1 MNRTIFLIGPMA
13 SGKSAVGAELA
24 SLLGSRVLD
33 TDALVVQEHG
43 PIQEIFTHSGEAA
56 FRGFETE
63 ALRSAANTPA
73 QSASNTDPQATP
85 NAQAADGIPVVIATG
100 GGAVL
105 APENRALISA
115 GFAVY
120 LFTDAQTVA
129 QRIATDTGRPLL
141 AAAATSTQPTSASST
156 GNLPNT
162 TAPAATALEAWEKIF
177 AQRAHLYEQC
187 ADVRIDTRTQNPVDI
202 AEAIITA
209 YRDA

>member
-24 SLLGSRVLD
+24 RLLGSRVLD

-43 PIQEIFTHSGEAA
+43 PIREIFTRSGEAA

-63 ALRSAANTPA
+63 ALRNAARNRPA
-73 QSASNTDPQATP
+73 P
-85 NAQAADGIPVVIATG
+85 ADARLPMVVATG

-129 QRIATDTGRPLL
+129 QRIATDTGRPCACRINQH
-141 AAAATSTQPTSASST
+141 AANQRLVNRQFAEHGGT
-156 GNLPNT
+156 GSHGP
-162 TAPAATALEAWEKIF
+162 
-177 AQRAHLYEQC
+177 
-187 ADVRIDTRTQNPVDI
+187 
-202 AEAIITA
+202 
-209 YRDA
+209 

>member
-24 SLLGSRVLD
+24 RLLGSRVLD

-63 ALRSAANTPA
+63 ALRNAANAAA
-73 QSASNTDPQATP
+73 QSVSNTGSKADP
-85 NAQAADGIPVVIATG
+85 NARAADGTPVVVATG

-105 APENRALISA
+105 APENRALIST

-141 AAAATSTQPTSASST
+141 AAASTGTPST

-162 TAPAATALEAWEKIF
+162 AAPVATALEAWEKIF

>member
-24 SLLGSRVLD
+24 RLLGSRVVD

-63 ALRSAANTPA
+63 ALRNAANAAA
-73 QSASNTDPQATP
+73 QSVSNTGSKADP
-85 NAQAADGIPVVIATG
+85 NARAADGTPVVVATG

-105 APENRALISA
+105 APENRALIST

-141 AAAATSTQPTSASST
+141 VAAST

-162 TAPAATALEAWEKIF
+162 AAPVATALEAWEKIF

-187 ADVRIDTRTQNPVDI
+187 ADVRIDTRAQNPGDI